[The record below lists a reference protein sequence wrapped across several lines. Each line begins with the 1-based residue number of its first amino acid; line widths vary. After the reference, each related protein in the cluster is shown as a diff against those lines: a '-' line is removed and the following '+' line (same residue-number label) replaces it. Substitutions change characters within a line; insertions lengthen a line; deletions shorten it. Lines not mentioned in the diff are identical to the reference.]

1 MNLSQYQPAVEI
13 GEALPRIPRK
23 LRPRKSRVS
32 RRRPPSDWLRAL
44 NVVLQ
49 QWRWSA
55 LFAIVVVVVV
65 TVATFATKP
74 VYESEGRLQ
83 IDPPGAEV
91 FSLNASGVY
100 LH

>member
-1 MNLSQYQPAVEI
+1 M
-13 GEALPRIPRK
+13 
-23 LRPRKSRVS
+23 
-32 RRRPPSDWLRAL
+32 RAL

-91 FSLNASGVY
+91 FSLNATGVGLIDAGY
-100 LH
+100 ISTEAQNFKPMS